1 MSTSR
6 EAHASPAKL
15 TVGLVIAGVLFA
27 AAQTIT
33 ATTFMSVEPVPNR
46 DVVGEANLALIRG
59 IGYSRLERWS
69 ELLLSQ
75 CLAVESVVET
85 LKAHGAI
92 TSVTLGANTQV
103 DVAAGGFE
111 GATNPSYVF
120 RIQDSGPGAASGSD
134 VNLLDNALGYVL
146 SQGGTVHFSPDNH
159 KAYAF
164 ALDYAVVTFQGTL
177 TGEEAGEFFEQLGEF
192 DPALFS
198 GPLAGFTQIDL
209 TGAMTNNS
217 MLFLQPA
224 VSKRRFIDG
233 LADAADADSRA
244 EYLPQ
249 KNNGTPTTARAGIA
263 FPGNDWVAFPNG
275 DEYLANIGGTPDLVA
290 ELRGLQSRHLGA
302 VRDLLA
308 AIAGDRVDAFLDEF
322 SCPALQT
329 TSTSLAR

>member
-1 MSTSR
+1 
-6 EAHASPAKL
+6 
-15 TVGLVIAGVLFA
+15 
-27 AAQTIT
+27 
-33 ATTFMSVEPVPNR
+33 
-46 DVVGEANLALIRG
+46 
-59 IGYSRLERWS
+59 
-69 ELLLSQ
+69 
-75 CLAVESVVET
+75 
-85 LKAHGAI
+85 
-92 TSVTLGANTQV
+92 
-103 DVAAGGFE
+103 
-111 GATNPSYVF
+111 VF